1 MISIRRIYLY
11 TVALISLETVI
22 WGAIRL
28 ARTAADLPA
37 GAGPSSLAG
46 SLSLLLV
53 GIPVFGLHWWWAQ
66 RDAARHPEERSTW
79 ARAFF
84 LHGTLFITLVPAV
97 QNLLAL
103 LNRALFSL
111 FGLDPARAF
120 IGGRQSFWDNA
131 AAVLLNLAAAGL
143 VFLALRSDWVAG
155 EPDRPP
161 REAGHIHQDLWLLYS
176 LGLGVLGVQNLLRYV
191 LGGWGL
197 TGTGA
202 AVPLANGLA
211 LLAGGLPLW
220 YQADRAVK
228 RAFSAQGEPAD
239 LPRLRIL
246 YAVALVAA
254 IGVLPSL
261 GLGLYRLLRVLLGVG
276 QPAAGLLAQLNLPL
290 SLALPLG
297 AVWAYY
303 SFILRAEIHRPTELP
318 GPPAAGRAAAQG
330 AFVAG
335 AGFLARFR
343 RTARLARSLPLPGRA
358 GLRRLY
364 YYTLALLGLGAVFL
378 GLYLLLRYLVDLL
391 LSGQVV
397 WGEALPNAL
406 AGGLAGLL
414 AGMPFWL
421 FAWLPVQFE
430 AVQDNEHGEHARRSL
445 VRRGYLFLLCFLF
458 LLGLLISAGALLFQ
472 LLTAL
477 LGDPPL
483 MAEVELAQRL
493 GATLLF
499 AVFLAYH
506 WRVLLQDGRLAERVL
521 SRRRA
526 LYPVLILAPEEGDFG
541 EQVITALEREAA
553 GLPIAV
559 HYYEQGVPDETLSAA
574 RAVILPADLITRPS
588 EALRLWLQNF
598 DGPRLVV
605 PTPANGWHW
614 VSAGSH
620 PAAELARR
628 AAHQVRHLA
637 EGEAHAHAP
646 ETTAWTV
653 IVHILAGLFALEIL
667 AGVIF
672 LIASAMGVL

>member
-1 MISIRRIYLY
+1 MYSTRRIYLY

-22 WGAIRL
+22 WGAVRV
-28 ARTAADLPA
+28 ARAAVDLPA
-37 GAGPSSLAG
+37 GEGASSLAG
-46 SLSLLLV
+46 ALSLLLV
-53 GIPVFGLHWWWAQ
+53 GLPVFGLHWWWAQ

-79 ARAFF
+79 VRALF
-84 LHGTLFITLVPAV
+84 LHGVLFITLVPAV

-111 FGLDPARAF
+111 FRLDPAFAF
-120 IGGRQSFWDNA
+120 VGGGQTFWDNA
-131 AAVLLNLAAAGL
+131 VAVLLNLAAAGL
-143 VFLALRSDWVAG
+143 VFLAFRSDWQAG
-155 EPDRPP
+155 QPDEPL
-161 REAGHIHQDLWLLYS
+161 REAGHIHLDLWLVYGLALS
-176 LGLGVLGVQNLLRYV
+176 ALGAQNLLRFV
-191 LGGWGL
+191 LGGWSL
-197 TGTGA
+197 TGAGA

-211 LLAGGLPLW
+211 LLAAGLPLW
-220 YQADRAVK
+220 YSANAALR
-228 RAFSAQGEPAD
+228 RAFSIQDEPAA

-246 YAVALVAA
+246 YAVALAA
-254 IGVLPSL
+254 AAGVLPAI
-261 GLGLYRLLRVLLGVG
+261 GLGLYRLLRVLLGVE
-276 QPAAGLLAQLNLPL
+276 QSSAGLLAHLNMPL
-290 SLALPLG
+290 SMALPLG

-303 SFILRAEIHRPTELP
+303 SYTLRAEIHRPSELP
-318 GPPAAGRAAAQG
+318 GALPAGRAG
-330 AFVAG
+330 AAG
-335 AGFLARFR
+335 AAAAGTGFLARFR
-343 RTARLARSLPLPGRA
+343 RTARLARALPLPGRA

-378 GLYLLLRYLVDLL
+378 GLYLLVGYLVDLL

-414 AGMPFWL
+414 AGLPLWL

-430 AVQDNEHGEHARRSL
+430 AVQDNEHGEYARRSL

-458 LLGLLISAGALLFQ
+458 LLGLIISAGALLFQ

-477 LGDPPL
+477 LGAPPL
-483 MAEVELAQRL
+483 MVEVELAQRL
-493 GATLLF
+493 GAALLC

-506 WRVLLQDGRLAERVL
+506 WRALLQDGRLAERVL

-526 LYPVLILAPEEGDFG
+526 LYPVLILAPEEGNFG
-541 EQVITALEREAA
+541 EQVIEALERDAA

-559 HYYEQGVPDETLSAA
+559 HYYQQGAPDESLSAA
-574 RAVILPADLITRPS
+574 RAVILPADLMTRPS

-605 PTPANGWHW
+605 PTAANGWLW
-614 VSAGSH
+614 VSAGAR

-637 EGEAHAHAP
+637 EGEAHSHAP
-646 ETTAWTV
+646 ETSAWTV
-653 IVHILAGLFALEIL
+653 VVHVLAALFALEVL
-667 AGVIF
+667 AGLVF
-672 LIASAMGVL
+672 LFASAAGII